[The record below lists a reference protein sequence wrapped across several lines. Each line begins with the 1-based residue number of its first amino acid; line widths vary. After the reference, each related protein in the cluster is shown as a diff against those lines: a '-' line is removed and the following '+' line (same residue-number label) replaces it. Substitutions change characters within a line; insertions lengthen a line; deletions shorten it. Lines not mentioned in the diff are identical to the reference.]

1 MRLIIRN
8 REAPNAQIVYE
19 KGRTMLDNQGY
30 QNIPA
35 DQQILEGT
43 LVFDVNGD
51 KVGEVSDRGLQ
62 RNALIV
68 HKGLIFPKDLYVP
81 LSAIRGRN
89 ADGVFLNVAKGDI
102 NSQNWDQPP
111 SDTVDT
117 TNRMTNTASATSGAV
132 ADAATAGTTSNDVH
146 IPLREEELVADKQ
159 RQQIGNVHVHR
170 EATEEQQ
177 TIQAPV
183 THEEVYVERRP
194 GGNAPLGDDAFTDKD
209 IDVPVMGEQLNVSKE
224 GRVAEDV
231 HLRKDRVTEQQ
242 RASDTVRRERLNI
255 DGEPDDVIRTRDATD
270 NLDNTDTRDVNNP

>member
-1 MRLIIRN
+1 
-8 REAPNAQIVYE
+8 VFE
-19 KGRTMLDNQGY
+19 KGRIMLDNQGY

-43 LVFDVNGD
+43 PVYDVNGD

-68 HKGLIFPKDLYVP
+68 HKGLIFPKELYVP

-89 ADGVFLNVAKGDI
+89 ADGIFLNVAKGDI

-111 SDTVDT
+111 TDTVDT
-117 TNRMTNTASATSGAV
+117 TNRMTNTSGAV
-132 ADAATAGTTSNDVH
+132 AGATTAGTTANDVH

-159 RQQIGNVHVHR
+159 RQQIGNVHARR
-170 EATEEQQ
+170 EVTEEQE

-194 GGNAPLGDDAFTDKD
+194 GSNLPVGDDAFTDKD

-224 GRVAEDV
+224 SRVAEDV
-231 HLRKDRVTEQQ
+231 HLRKNRVTEQQ

-255 DGEPDDVIRTRDATD
+255 DGQPEDVMQTRDATD
-270 NLDNTDTRDVNNP
+270 NVDDMDTRDVNNP